1 MNVDSGY
8 IVLFRGNLQLFIHL
22 RLVLNAVLSQSAI
35 HIQDL
40 ALALPGVAF
49 GMNVYLLVSV

>member
-1 MNVDSGY
+1 MDVDSGY
-8 IVLFRGNLQLFIHL
+8 IMFFRRNLQLFVHL
-22 RLVLNAVLSQSAI
+22 RLVLNAVLSQSAV